1 MNIIFSSAYGCR
13 NNVAILDKF
22 EANRISIF
30 SFQKYVFAD
39 KVFTQMLVYRK
50 QFLGMQELSQLMQY
64 SLAASSMD
72 IITGDFN
79 YYLLKRNKNKHLDM
93 IVNKRTHISDELI
106 DHVYINK
113 NVVEECFTDV
123 IVEKNCFSDHDAVRI
138 GINKY

>member
-1 MNIIFSSAYGCR
+1 MNIIFSLAYGCR
-13 NNVAILDKF
+13 NNVVILDKF
-22 EANRISIF
+22 KANRISIF

-39 KVFTQMLVYRK
+39 KVFTLMLVYRE
-50 QFLGMQELSQLMQY
+50 QSLGMQELSQLMQY

-79 YYLLKRNKNKHLDM
+79 YYLLKRNKNKRLDM
-93 IVNKRTHISDELI
+93 IVNKRTHIYDELI

-113 NVVEECFTDV
+113 NVVEEFFTDV
-123 IVEKNCFSDHDAVRI
+123 IVEKNCCSDHDAVRI